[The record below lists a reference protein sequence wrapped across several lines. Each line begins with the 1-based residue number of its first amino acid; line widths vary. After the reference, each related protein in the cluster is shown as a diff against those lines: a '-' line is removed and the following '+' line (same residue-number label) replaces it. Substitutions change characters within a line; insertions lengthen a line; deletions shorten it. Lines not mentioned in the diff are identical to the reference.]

1 MSLLLTVN
9 EMPKIK
15 YLNKCPKYF
24 KRISVEK
31 LEENLDL
38 QDFLLRLIHTRCSGL
53 RIPQWMVALP
63 RRDRKIPILV
73 STQSTAESA
82 LLSISLKGSFTTG
95 SDFKSNQQFQSMI
108 MLENYQ

>member
-1 MSLLLTVN
+1 MLLTVN

-63 RRDRKIPILV
+63 RRDRKIPFLV

-82 LLSISLKGSFTTG
+82 LLSMSLKGSFTTG
-95 SDFKSNQQFQSMI
+95 AILKAINSFRV
-108 MLENYQ
+108 